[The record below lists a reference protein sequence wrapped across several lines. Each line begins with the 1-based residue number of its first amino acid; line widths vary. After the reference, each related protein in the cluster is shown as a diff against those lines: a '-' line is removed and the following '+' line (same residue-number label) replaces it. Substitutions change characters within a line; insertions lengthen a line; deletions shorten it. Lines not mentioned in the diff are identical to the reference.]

1 MTITER
7 LELIRAGYTKEEIA
21 AFDIPVQEPQKQTD
35 PEPPKLF
42 NPDNYTR
49 GDPDNSTQADPAK
62 PTQANPEQP
71 KTDNSEVLN
80 AINNL
85 TKAIQLSNMQKIGL
99 DTPGGMTAEEALAE
113 GVFGNKI
120 GGKK

>member
-1 MTITER
+1 MTIAER

-21 AFDIPVQEPQKQTD
+21 AFDTPAQ
-35 PEPPKLF
+35 EPPKQA
-42 NPDNYTR
+42 
-49 GDPDNSTQADPAK
+49 DPAKQTQADPAK
-62 PTQANPEQP
+62 QTQADPAKQTQANPEPP
-71 KTDNSEVLN
+71 KQDNSEVLN

-85 TKAIQLSNMQKIGL
+85 TKAIQLSNMQQIGL
-99 DTPGGMTAEEALAE
+99 NTPGGMTAEEALAE

>member
-21 AFDIPVQEPQKQTD
+21 AFDTPAQELQKQTD
-35 PEPPKLF
+35 PEPPK
-42 NPDNYTR
+42 
-49 GDPDNSTQADPAK
+49 Q
-62 PTQANPEQP
+62 
-71 KTDNSEVLN
+71 DNSEVLN

-85 TKAIQLSNMQKIGL
+85 TKAIQLSNMQQIGL
-99 DTPGGMTAEEALAE
+99 NTPGGMTAEEALAE

-120 GGKK
+120 GGKN

>member
-1 MTITER
+1 MNITER

-21 AFDIPVQEPQKQTD
+21 AFDLPTQEPPQQMTS
-35 PEPPKLF
+35 EPPAQF
-42 NPDNYTR
+42 NPVI
-49 GDPDNSTQADPAK
+49 PTQADPVK
-62 PTQANPEQP
+62 PTQANPEPP
-71 KTDNSEVLN
+71 KSDNAEVLT

-85 TKAIQLSNMQKIGL
+85 TKAIQLSNMQQIGL
-99 DTPGGMTAEEALAE
+99 NTPGGISAEEALAE